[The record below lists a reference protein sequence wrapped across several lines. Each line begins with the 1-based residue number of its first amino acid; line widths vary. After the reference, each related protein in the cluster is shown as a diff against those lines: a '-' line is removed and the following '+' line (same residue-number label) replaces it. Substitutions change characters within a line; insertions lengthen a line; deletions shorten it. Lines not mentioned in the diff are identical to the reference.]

1 MLIDLLQIWIHGIG
15 VFMVFVVTLAL
26 FPTVLT
32 NIQSVSYHSDK
43 PEKHPWSGKHISLI
57 GAHHQ

>member
-1 MLIDLLQIWIHGIG
+1 MCFVGALARSCDVLLQIWIHGIG
-15 VFMVFVVTLAL
+15 VFMVFVITLAL

-43 PEKHPWSGKHISLI
+43 PEKHT
-57 GAHHQ
+57 